1 MIEKVQNDFLRHI
14 TVSKKS
20 TPIYM
25 LYGELGRYPLEII
38 IKSRMIGFWY
48 RIVLGKPLK
57 LSYIVYQC
65 LFHSP
70 NVNSKWLSC
79 IKSTLTKIGRPD
91 IWQSKQH
98 YHLKSVN
105 LFVKQILIDQHMQ
118 DWYSKSAQSSR
129 SLIYFSFKQDFSLER
144 YFILLPRK
152 LYLQLFR
159 IRTSNHKLPIETG
172 RWDDIEIGDRRCPL
186 CATNDIGDEYHYL
199 FRCPYFE
206 IERKLYLKPYFIRRP
221 NMLKFGELLKSNDV
235 NILTKLSKFIQ
246 IMPGRVAQS
255 VGYLTRKSGVL
266 GSIPGLATYFRFSF
280 RFFKKG
286 SCQLLAKV
294 CARSTG

>member
-1 MIEKVQNDFLRHI
+1 MI
-14 TVSKKS
+14 
-20 TPIYM
+20 
-25 LYGELGRYPLEII
+25 YGELGRYPLEII

-48 RIVLGKPLK
+48 RIVHGKPLK
-57 LSYIVYQC
+57 LSYILCQC
-65 LFHSP
+65 LFHSS
-70 NVNSKWLSC
+70 NVNWSSC

-91 IWQSKQH
+91 IRQSQQH
-98 YHLKSVN
+98 YHLKSVY

-172 RWDDIEIGDRRCPL
+172 RWEDIEISDRR
-186 CATNDIGDEYHYL
+186 CATNDIRDEYHYL

-221 NMLKFGELLKSNDV
+221 NMLKFGELSKSNDV

-246 IMPGRVAQS
+246 IILKLFLKQ
-255 VGYLTRKSGVL
+255 TH
-266 GSIPGLATYFRFSF
+266 
-280 RFFKKG
+280 
-286 SCQLLAKV
+286 
-294 CARSTG
+294 